1 MKYIFHRS
9 ELPRIVEDD
18 CELPEGWAETPAAF
32 GVITAPSL
40 EQLAVMEAAKMI
52 EPEPA
57 PAVDERGAL
66 LEEAAQRGI
75 PVDRRWGVEKL
86 RAALNGDG
94 T

>member
-1 MKYIFHRS
+1 MKIIYHKTEAARVIP
-9 ELPRIVEDD
+9 LEDD
-18 CELPEGWAETPAAF
+18 IPEGWAETPAAF
-32 GVITAPSL
+32 GVITCPSQ
-40 EQLAVMEAAKMI
+40 EQLAAMAAQS